1 MPGCAK
7 CAAQPDCRRPA
18 HPAAAQAVG
27 GSGRRA
33 RQTAGRTPRFAP
45 LSASPAGS
53 AIPPRSISRT
63 TCCVLYDN
71 QDHCAAKYGVIW
83 GIRVLNT
90 FRPHTLTCRRS
101 LSCDA
106 LKSGASHRALWFQS
120 SAPCEFRDG
129 SKSGRGG
136 TISLSSD
143 AQRKAPSHRT
153 RLLSS
158 ALFNLLATLSESA
171 WTPPRPR
178 DGAWRIGGLG
188 PSVAVEP

>member
-1 MPGCAK
+1 MPPHN
-7 CAAQPDCRRPA
+7 PDVAGPA

-33 RQTAGRTPRFAP
+33 RQTAGRMPRFAP

-53 AIPPRSISRT
+53 AIAAPFDLAQHVVSYTIIRT
-63 TCCVLYDN
+63 IAP
-71 QDHCAAKYGVIW
+71 Q
-83 GIRVLNT
+83 NT
-90 FRPHTLTCRRS
+90 VSSGESGFRPHTLTCRRG

-120 SAPCEFRDG
+120 SAPREFRDG

-143 AQRKAPSHRT
+143 AQRKAPLRCT
-153 RLLSS
+153 RRLSS

-178 DGAWRIGGLG
+178 DAAWRIGGLG
-188 PSVAVEP
+188 PSVAAEP